1 MVSEGIRVCRKVCRE
16 CFLGIVIESS
26 VLSRMVN
33 SHDIFVFIVIVTP
46 LVVVFFYLLSLELSF
61 FMSNITLARKA
72 AVVVLEEQSP
82 GG

>member
-1 MVSEGIRVCRKVCRE
+1 M
-16 CFLGIVIESS
+16 IESS

-33 SHDIFVFIVIVTP
+33 SHDIFVFIIIVTP
-46 LVVVFFYLLSLELSF
+46 LVVVFFYLLSLKLSF
-61 FMSNITLARKA
+61 FVSNITLARKA

>member
-1 MVSEGIRVCRKVCRE
+1 M
-16 CFLGIVIESS
+16 IESS

-33 SHDIFVFIVIVTP
+33 SHDIFVFIIIVTP

-61 FMSNITLARKA
+61 FVSNITLARKA